1 MWTLRGGSNYLDVWE
16 PLAPSSVPVV
26 FVEVA
31 NADQDISV
39 TVEPIVRVY
48 EGMQQL
54 QIDIVDAPTEAH
66 ELSPLPERTDY
77 TCTLLD
83 EFGQFIASQPIKV
96 L

>member
-1 MWTLRGGSNYLDVWE
+1 MWTLRGGINYLDVWE
-16 PLAPSSVPVV
+16 PLSSVQVV
-26 FVEVA
+26 FVEIA

-39 TVEPIVRVY
+39 TVEPIVRLY
-48 EGMQQL
+48 EGLQQL
-54 QIDIVDAPTEAH
+54 QVDIVDTPTDAH
-66 ELSPLPERTDY
+66 ELPVLPARTDY